1 MPRQCVRMG
10 NAAIVLDS
18 ERGSR
23 EGWDGEMG
31 GGASSDDAGRGRRG
45 MNEGGE
51 VDDEQWGGMRD
62 GCVGEGGGQREET
75 GGLQFFPA
83 NSVH

>member
-1 MPRQCVRMG
+1 MPCQCVRMG

-18 ERGSR
+18 ERSSR
-23 EGWDGEMG
+23 EGWDDEMG

-51 VDDEQWGGMRD
+51 VDDEQWGGMRRD
-62 GCVGEGGGQREET
+62 GCVGEGGGGQREEDRWAT
-75 GGLQFFPA
+75 VFPCQ
-83 NSVH
+83 